1 MALSIRPDGT
11 RTDVDL
17 DNVRYLLEAYID
29 YVFYNGPDPVVM
41 EELGSLAKMIEE
53 RPAEL
58 VAMIWQMKSDIYD
71 RFIDEGYCPHCGGY
85 DTLVTVHNRQTGNET
100 HCLRC
105 GQIWF

>member
-17 DNVRYLLEAYID
+17 DNVHYLLENYID

-58 VAMIWQMKSDIYD
+58 VAMIRQMKSDIYD

-85 DTLVTVHNRQTGNET
+85 DTLTTVHNRQTGNET